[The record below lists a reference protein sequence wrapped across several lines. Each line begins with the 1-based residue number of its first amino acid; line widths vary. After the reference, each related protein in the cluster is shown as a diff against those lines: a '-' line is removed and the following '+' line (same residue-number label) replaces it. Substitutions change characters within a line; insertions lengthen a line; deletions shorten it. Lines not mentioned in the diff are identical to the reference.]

1 MKNLFYKIKSKII
14 AVLSDVRVYKGGF
27 ILFGDSSYKIKG
39 PHMRRILSL
48 IRPGDVLLRRYSN
61 YLGSVT
67 IPGYFSHAAILV
79 DTCNVVHML
88 GDGVTKEDI
97 LTFMRCDD
105 LMILR
110 IKDDSKVNSAIAMV
124 YDILYRGIKYDYN
137 FDNLPK
143 RMYCT
148 ELVDVCYG
156 NIIRKKIGNNKV
168 ITPDALI
175 DHDFYDVIWEK

>member
-1 MKNLFYKIKSKII
+1 MKNLLYKIKSKII
-14 AVLSDVRVYKGGF
+14 AFLSDIRIYKGGF
-27 ILFGDSSYKIKG
+27 ILFGDSSYKING
-39 PHMRRILSL
+39 RHMRRILSL
-48 IRPGDVLLRRYSN
+48 VRPGDILLRRYSN
-61 YLGSVT
+61 YLGSIV
-67 IPGYFSHAAILV
+67 IPGYFSHASILV
-79 DTCNVVHML
+79 DECTVVHML

-110 IKDDSKVNSAIAMV
+110 IRDGSKVNSAIAMA
-124 YDILYRGIKYDYN
+124 YNILYKCIKYDYN

-148 ELVDVCYG
+148 EFVDICYG
-156 NIIRKKIGNNKV
+156 NIIRKKIGSNNV

-175 DHDFYDVIWEK
+175 DHNFYDIIWEK